1 MCATWRSA
9 TWLPW
14 MRLTSFSAPS
24 SSLWLRTSSS
34 SCLKR
39 GKSWC
44 TRPRSRWPSW
54 TSRTD
59 LWPRRMRS
67 IWWMHLQLRV
77 WCTVAHLLKRGR
89 RFTASTPYLPSCRL
103 IRQSFSATPWRAW
116 SCLPRKLQS
125 LASHASSS
133 IRACTS
139 LTGIV
144 FSMTS
149 GTEVASVWSLQTF
162 LPEGLTSRAWTWWS
176 ISISPRTPR
185 PTCTALAELAAS
197 LTQAWASALRRKMTA
212 TFWTASRS
220 WEHLFPTPWMLS
232 RMLRLCRSSRPGFSG
247 RQLWKHIVIRFCVLA
262 SQAEWLV
269 SSSQAG
275 WNPKTWVS
283 VRCCLSWGVGSIVVP
298 VKYDVSWG
306 VGSEG
311 IPAYKQV
318 EILGPEVLRALV
330 RQHLP
335 QVVLKDPEDVSAD
348 VQASYAGQAAS
359 EAAKVAGLAPATEAP
374 AALSMKWQEIS
385 LKLWRFWSKW
395 RWIGNSCLCWR
406 GRTGSG
412 WGGVHVMFF
421 VSSLEHMPKTRKT
434 DILDAERWYLM
445 HPDASRCKLQFEFV
459 QANAAGVA
467 AVKDAL
473 QDAGVASDQVGVW
486 LRCRM
491 GFIMIVSSIKIT
503 QWQAYECMWERL

>member
-1 MCATWRSA
+1 MLLHPFAHVPVSPESCFP
-9 TWLPW
+9 WLPER
-14 MRLTSFSAPS
+14 RLQVFGLFRPFYQRDWHPERERGDQFRFPQELRDLPAPHWPNWP
-24 SSLWLRTSSS
+24 L
-34 SCLKR
+34 
-39 GKSWC
+39 
-44 TRPRSRWPSW
+44 RWP
-54 TSRTD
+54 
-59 LWPRRMRS
+59 
-67 IWWMHLQLRV
+67 
-77 WCTVAHLLKRGR
+77 
-89 RFTASTPYLPSCRL
+89 
-103 IRQSFSATPWRAW
+103 
-116 SCLPRKLQS
+116 
-125 LASHASSS
+125 
-133 IRACTS
+133 
-139 LTGIV
+139 
-144 FSMTS
+144 
-149 GTEVASVWSLQTF
+149 
-162 LPEGLTSRAWTWWS
+162 
-176 ISISPRTPR
+176 
-185 PTCTALAELAAS
+185 
-197 LTQAWASALRRKMTA
+197 
-212 TFWTASRS
+212 
-220 WEHLFPTPWMLS
+220 
-232 RMLRLCRSSRPGFSG
+232 RPGHQLCDGRWPQHSG
-247 RQLWKHIVIRFCVLA
+247 QHPGVGNICSQLLDAVQNVAVMQVIKAWVFWATVVEAYCDSVLCS

-335 QVVLKDPEDVSAD
+335 QVVLKDPEDVSSD